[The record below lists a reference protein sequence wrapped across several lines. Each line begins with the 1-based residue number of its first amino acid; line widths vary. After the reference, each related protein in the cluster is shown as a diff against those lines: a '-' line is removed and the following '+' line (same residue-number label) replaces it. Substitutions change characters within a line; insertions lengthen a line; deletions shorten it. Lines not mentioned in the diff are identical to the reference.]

1 MREDWGE
8 WYFQSI
14 THYKKENIKR
24 KKDKDMEVDSIT
36 RARQHLDSAEAALR
50 DLDRVIEDM
59 EETVRKMEELR
70 DSLKRK
76 GVIR

>member
-1 MREDWGE
+1 
-8 WYFQSI
+8 
-14 THYKKENIKR
+14 
-24 KKDKDMEVDSIT
+24 MEVDSIT

-50 DLDRVIEDM
+50 DLGRVIEDM

>member
-1 MREDWGE
+1 MSGISKVSLTTRKRI
-8 WYFQSI
+8 Y
-14 THYKKENIKR
+14 KR

>member
-1 MREDWGE
+1 MSGISKVSLTKRKRI
-8 WYFQSI
+8 Y
-14 THYKKENIKR
+14 KR

>member
-1 MREDWGE
+1 MSGISKVSLTIRKRI
-8 WYFQSI
+8 Y
-14 THYKKENIKR
+14 KR
-24 KKDKDMEVDSIT
+24 KKDNDMEVDSIT
-36 RARQHLDSAEAALR
+36 RARQHLDNAEAALR